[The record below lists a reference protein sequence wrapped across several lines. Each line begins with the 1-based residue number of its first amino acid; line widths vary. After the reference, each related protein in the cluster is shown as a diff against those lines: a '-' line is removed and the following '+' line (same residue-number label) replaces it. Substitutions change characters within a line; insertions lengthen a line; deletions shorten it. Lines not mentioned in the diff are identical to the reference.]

1 MCFISEYI
9 DLTSGWIQWFSIK
22 AKVKIKQQ
30 KQNSEF
36 IYQSS
41 ERGLFYLLNLRIE
54 RIVKS
59 VLFCSVHGVH
69 GVHSADSIDDVH
81 DVDGLTMLCNR
92 TTVFSV
98 TFLLKMFKTW

>member
-1 MCFISEYI
+1 MIYCYLCFICEYI

-22 AKVKIKQQ
+22 AKVKIKEQ
-30 KQNSEF
+30 KQNSKF

-41 ERGLFYLLNLRIE
+41 ERIILSLKLKNWKNCK
-54 RIVKS
+54 V
-59 VLFCSVHGVH
+59 CSVDGVH
-69 GVHSADSIDDVH
+69 G
-81 DVDGLTMLCNR
+81 LTMWNR